1 MVGATSCLI
10 ELFII
15 CSCLNGLQKKLI
27 SILLCWV
34 LWKREICLEFRDINK
49 TFKSHLKWADFVTAR
64 SYRTRNSMETARA
77 CFIFSQKYLWIY
89 FYGFVT
95 GFVRYESQTKLSAC
109 NALSVTST
117 FKKYF
122 NCWTTKIYKQNIFNI
137 LQNNLLVKKK
147 KNIFKRFVTFSGK

>member
-15 CSCLNGLQKKLI
+15 CSCLNGSQKKLI

-49 TFKSHLKWADFVTAR
+49 TFKSHLKWADFVTAH

-109 NALSVTST
+109 NALSEQVH
-117 FKKYF
+117 
-122 NCWTTKIYKQNIFNI
+122 
-137 LQNNLLVKKK
+137 L
-147 KNIFKRFVTFSGK
+147 KNISTVELLRFINRTFLIFYKIIY